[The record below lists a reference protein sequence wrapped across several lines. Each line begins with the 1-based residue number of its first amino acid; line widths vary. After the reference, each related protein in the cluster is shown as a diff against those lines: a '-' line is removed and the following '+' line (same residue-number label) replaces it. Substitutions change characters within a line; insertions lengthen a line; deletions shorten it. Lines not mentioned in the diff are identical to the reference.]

1 MIPVPVKY
9 NFYGDVCSIIHSG
22 SLLASGGIVLFNLI
36 SVLGTVFLGLS
47 PKTLYFSYC
56 PLRQCWLGF
65 ISRLGLF
72 MPNSKIFLTCLVA
85 GRE

>member
-56 PLRQCWLGF
+56 PLLAMLVGIYFPGWGF
-65 ISRLGLF
+65 LC
-72 MPNSKIFLTCLVA
+72 LTL
-85 GRE
+85 RSF

>member
-22 SLLASGGIVLFNLI
+22 SLLAFGGIVLFNLI

-56 PLRQCWLGF
+56 PLFGNAGWDLFPGWGF
-65 ISRLGLF
+65 LC
-72 MPNSKIFLTCLVA
+72 LTL
-85 GRE
+85 RSF